1 MAKLTAEHDPIVAN
15 HYMNSAAREVSY
27 LLPDDISTMK
37 VNDWK
42 DLKAEVRT
50 LIAASEETPDLK

>member
-1 MAKLTAEHDPIVAN
+1 
-15 HYMNSAAREVSY
+15 MNSAAREVSY